1 MRLMFS
7 VVALLVV
14 AFVVL
19 NLARKQAQVLVP
31 AAAASRP
38 ASTAATPGPAT
49 PPQQV
54 QQNLNRTFEQALQQR
69 ASEPG
74 Q

>member
-19 NLARKQAQVLVP
+19 NLARKQMGVLVP
-31 AAAASRP
+31 VAGASRP
-38 ASTAATPGPAT
+38 ASAIAMPGRAM

-69 ASEPG
+69 ASAPD